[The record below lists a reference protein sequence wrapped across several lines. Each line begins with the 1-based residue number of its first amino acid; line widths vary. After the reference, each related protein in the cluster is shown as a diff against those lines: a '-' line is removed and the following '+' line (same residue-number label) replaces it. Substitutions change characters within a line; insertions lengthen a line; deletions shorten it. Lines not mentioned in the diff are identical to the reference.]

1 MARNNRR
8 QFVWARSAG
17 ATGPGLTPAVFG
29 VDLLVGTRERYG
41 DAVLRGATVMGV
53 KGYIRPN
60 VPSDTINYI
69 SCRAAI
75 RVGTAGEV
83 DDEPVNV
90 RELGPWFSPE
100 DDWMLFQQ
108 SLFITSASAAEGA
121 LPAEPATDN
130 VRGNMWAVETRAN
143 RKFEELGRTLL
154 LFTDMAN
161 PVGTPWNEGF
171 FDYDLS
177 IGLKLP

>member
-121 LPAEPATDN
+121 LPAEPPPITSEATCGLSRPGPTGSSRSS
-130 VRGNMWAVETRAN
+130 VGRCCSSQTWPTQWAPPGTRAS
-143 RKFEELGRTLL
+143 LTM
-154 LFTDMAN
+154 T
-161 PVGTPWNEGF
+161 
-171 FDYDLS
+171 
-177 IGLKLP
+177 